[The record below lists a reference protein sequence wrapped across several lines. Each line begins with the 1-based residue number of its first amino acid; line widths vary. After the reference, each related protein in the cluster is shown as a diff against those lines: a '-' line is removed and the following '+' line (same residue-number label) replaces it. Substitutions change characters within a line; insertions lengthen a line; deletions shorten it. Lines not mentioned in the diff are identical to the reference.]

1 MPTLAGFGEMW
12 DILVCLCV
20 HFCFCLRYRPWISC
34 PEQCVCSK
42 YSGCSDSMNFS
53 ALFWSFSSF
62 FFSFLLLVVVVWW
75 MVSKRMQACHMFV
88 ILGRVGII
96 TKLLVR
102 RNLKLT
108 CRIIIFFTYAADLVK
123 LFFRVVKCT
132 GCPIFFFLT
141 IPSV

>member
-12 DILVCLCV
+12 DILVCFCV

-62 FFSFLLLVVVVWW
+62 FFSFFIAGGGCVVDGFKAYAGLSYVCYFGEGRNYNKITGSKKFETYMSNYYYFLHTRLILSSYFLGLLNVQDV
-75 MVSKRMQACHMFV
+75 
-88 ILGRVGII
+88 
-96 TKLLVR
+96 
-102 RNLKLT
+102 
-108 CRIIIFFTYAADLVK
+108 
-123 LFFRVVKCT
+123 LFF
-132 GCPIFFFLT
+132 FF
-141 IPSV
+141 